1 MVGTAEPMTNI
12 SPSDPSYAETYEM
25 LSRLLAQEEKEHGKI
40 VEMSERSLR
49 EWLSDFL
56 NRVSKILAESTAK
69 IAAMIADYVQIGRNA
84 LTTVKRS
91 YSEAY
96 KKARRIEPI

>member
-40 VEMSERSLR
+40 VEMSEESLR
-49 EWLSDFL
+49 KWLIDFL
-56 NRVSKILAESTAK
+56 NRVSEILAGSAGK
-69 IAAMIADYVQIGRNA
+69 IAAMIVDYIQIGRNA
-84 LTTVKRS
+84 LATGRRS
-91 YSEAY
+91 YFEAY
-96 KKARRIEPI
+96 EKARRIKPI